1 MRSFVEVAASV
12 KFALST
18 AVATMASGFA
28 YFIGLI
34 PNDIGKLA
42 SLLGAMLTVVMIGY
56 WLEQKKKARLESEIL
71 EEQLKK
77 MRAGDGK
84 P

>member
-1 MRSFVEVAASV
+1 MKSFVEIAASV
-12 KFALST
+12 KFAMST

-34 PNDIGKLA
+34 PNDIGKMA

-56 WLEQKKKARLESEIL
+56 WLEQKKKARLESAIL

-77 MRAGDGK
+77 MRTGDGK
-84 P
+84 N